1 VADNPRERALERALF
16 RLYEQWWHEC
26 DYRAE
31 RFRQTIVPG
40 CKKYKGGIAAARD
53 VIYRPATAGF
63 SVLREKNRMDLSVEA
78 LILKKPW
85 SELFSDR
92 DKLIACQKLRKLS
105 K

>member
-1 VADNPRERALERALF
+1 MADKPRERALEGALF
-16 RLYEQWWHEC
+16 RLYEQWWQEC

-40 CKKYKGGIAAARD
+40 CKNYKGGIAAARN
-53 VIYRPATAGF
+53 VIYRPITAGF
-63 SVLREKNRMDLSVEA
+63 SVLREKNRLDLSVEA
-78 LILKKPW
+78 LVLKKPW